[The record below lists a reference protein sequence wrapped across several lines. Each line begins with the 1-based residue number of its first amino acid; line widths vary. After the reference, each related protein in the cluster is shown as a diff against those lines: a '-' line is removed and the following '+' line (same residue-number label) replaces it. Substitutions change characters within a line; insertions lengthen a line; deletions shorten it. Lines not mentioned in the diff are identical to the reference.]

1 MSRGTD
7 KKRVKKTIRY
17 DNLWEQVVN
26 FENMY
31 AAYLEAS
38 RGRRYKN
45 EIMGVGKRVEAVI
58 YQMIFELN
66 TGTWQPQTYYEFE
79 CRTEVK
85 RRIINAPTF
94 RDRIFHHSLDRI
106 VRPLFEKKYI
116 YDSYACILGKGAHAA
131 VQRVKKFLRIA
142 RHSGN
147 VYILQCDIHHY
158 YQSIDHEILKRE
170 ISRTIKDKRL
180 LEAWGLVIDRF
191 NEDTGKGIPIGALTS
206 QLAANI
212 YLNPFDHFIKECMR
226 AHFYVRYMD
235 DFVIISNDKKELRK
249 NLADIRWF
257 LETQLKLELN
267 PKTRIYQASQG
278 VDFCGYRTWST
289 HILPRKRNIKAAKKR
304 FQRLSRK
311 FRRGEIRVEDARQSV
326 ASFLGYCKHCN
337 AYATV
342 QATLNRLVLT
352 KAPKKEEEKQHG
364 KNSTHH
370 DDHGKS
376 D

>member
-1 MSRGTD
+1 MRHTPLLS
-7 KKRVKKTIRY
+7 
-17 DNLWEQVVN
+17 E
-26 FENMY
+26 
-31 AAYLEAS
+31 
-38 RGRRYKN
+38 
-45 EIMGVGKRVEAVI
+45 
-58 YQMIFELN
+58 
-66 TGTWQPQTYYEFE
+66 
-79 CRTEVK
+79 
-85 RRIINAPTF
+85 
-94 RDRIFHHSLDRI
+94 H
-106 VRPLFEKKYI
+106 RP
-116 YDSYACILGKGAHAA
+116 
-131 VQRVKKFLRIA
+131 R
-142 RHSGN
+142 N
-147 VYILQCDIHHY
+147 
-158 YQSIDHEILKRE
+158 LKRE

-212 YLNPFDHFIKECMR
+212 YLNPFDHFVKECMR

-249 NLADIRWF
+249 NLDDIRWF

-337 AYATV
+337 AYVTV

-352 KAPKKEEEKQHG
+352 RAPKKEEHSCNAE
-364 KNSTHH
+364 
-370 DDHGKS
+370 
-376 D
+376 

>member
-1 MSRGTD
+1 
-7 KKRVKKTIRY
+7 
-17 DNLWEQVVN
+17 
-26 FENMY
+26 
-31 AAYLEAS
+31 
-38 RGRRYKN
+38 
-45 EIMGVGKRVEAVI
+45 MGVGKRVEAII

-212 YLNPFDHFIKECMR
+212 YLNPFDHFVKE
-226 AHFYVRYMD
+226 H
-235 DFVIISNDKKELRK
+235 S
-249 NLADIRWF
+249 
-257 LETQLKLELN
+257 
-267 PKTRIYQASQG
+267 
-278 VDFCGYRTWST
+278 
-289 HILPRKRNIKAAKKR
+289 
-304 FQRLSRK
+304 
-311 FRRGEIRVEDARQSV
+311 
-326 ASFLGYCKHCN
+326 CN
-337 AYATV
+337 A
-342 QATLNRLVLT
+342 
-352 KAPKKEEEKQHG
+352 E
-364 KNSTHH
+364 
-370 DDHGKS
+370 
-376 D
+376 